1 MNQIWYIQEQNTTVL
16 ILLWRCLEL
25 FSWQSKNR
33 QNGKIVSKMYF
44 VNINLS
50 VELYHIR
57 DITFKIVLIFGKKA
71 LSYITCLYLTYTH
84 KQYWILEW
92 PCAAGLHSCANSVFV
107 RDIVFMQ

>member
-1 MNQIWYIQEQNTTVL
+1 MVHSGTKHNRVNSAVALSGAIFVG
-16 ILLWRCLEL
+16 
-25 FSWQSKNR
+25 KANR
-33 QNGKIVSKMYF
+33 QNGKIVSKIYF

-84 KQYWILEW
+84 KQY
-92 PCAAGLHSCANSVFV
+92 
-107 RDIVFMQ
+107 